1 MRDIDFEELDKAVGS
16 YLENGVVPSSQEK
29 NNEVFSKIENQ
40 IEHSREQQRIVF
52 ARKAPQS
59 ASQLHQN
66 NEKKQIRN
74 IKKVSEKQKNEKKVI
89 SGKPKVRIL
98 DDFSAPVPPEH
109 HRENFGVPFLVK
121 EDKIAFES
129 PILETYGGE
138 KLVRSAKKLENS
150 PIRKKILPK
159 NDKKMVEVAEVK
171 KEIPEI
177 KSDLKV
183 EEKPVVSSRADF
195 YAGVY
200 RIGEDENKLRVFHGE
215 RAVEVPKRQSMISNF
230 ADLPVED
237 PEKVMPEISSSKS
250 ISSKVIEPIHS
261 IEEIQKEEPKN
272 PEIEQE
278 DSKIEVKMR
287 SKTQSVEVGEPKTEK
302 KINIVEVEEEKSV
315 KEEKSDESTEKV
327 IIQSIDEAEKPK
339 TPFVQNPQI
348 EKRPLGINQ
357 SQDQSKS
364 FEFRSPNALNVQKVV
379 QKPAITKEL
388 RRAKMSAPIL
398 SSDEYSTPVKH
409 RKRSGWGVVLAIFA
423 ILLLGAGAGFV
434 AYLVAFQ

>member
-40 IEHSREQQRIVF
+40 IEYSREQQRIVF

-59 ASQLHQN
+59 ASQLHQKV
-66 NEKKQIRN
+66 EKVRN
-74 IKKVSEKQKNEKKVI
+74 RVVENFVENSKNTAVAEKA
-89 SGKPKVRIL
+89 KVRIL

-109 HRENFGVPFLVK
+109 HRENFGVPFLAK
-121 EDKIAFES
+121 EEKIAFES
-129 PILETYGGE
+129 PILETYGGD
-138 KLVRSAKKLENS
+138 KLVRSVKKLENS
-150 PIRKKILPK
+150 PIRKKNLPK
-159 NDKKMVEVAEVK
+159 NEKKLVEVAEVK

-215 RAVEVPKRQSMISNF
+215 RAVEVPERQSMISNF
-230 ADLPVED
+230 EDLPVEE

-250 ISSKVIEPIHS
+250 ISSKVIEPIYS
-261 IEEIQKEEPKN
+261 IEEIQKEEPKKS
-272 PEIEQE
+272 EIEQE

-287 SKTQSVEVGEPKTEK
+287 SKTQSAEVEEPKTEK

-315 KEEKSDESTEKV
+315 KEEKLEESTEKV

-348 EKRPLGINQ
+348 EKRPLGMNQ

-364 FEFRSPNALNVQKVV
+364 FEFRSSNASNIQKVV

-388 RRAKMSAPIL
+388 RQAKMSAPIL

-409 RKRSGWGVVLAIFA
+409 RKKSGWGIVLAIFV

>member
-59 ASQLHQN
+59 ASQLHQKV
-66 NEKKQIRN
+66 EKVRN
-74 IKKVSEKQKNEKKVI
+74 RVVENFVENSKNTAVAEKA
-89 SGKPKVRIL
+89 KVRIL

-109 HRENFGVPFLVK
+109 HRENFGVPFLAK
-121 EDKIAFES
+121 EEKIAFES
-129 PILETYGGE
+129 PILETYGGD
-138 KLVRSAKKLENS
+138 KLVRNVKKLENS
-150 PIRKKILPK
+150 PIRKKNLPK
-159 NDKKMVEVAEVK
+159 NEKKLVEVAEVK

-215 RAVEVPKRQSMISNF
+215 RAVEVPERQSMISNF
-230 ADLPVED
+230 EDLPVEE
-237 PEKVMPEISSSKS
+237 PEKVMPEISSSK
-250 ISSKVIEPIHS
+250 IVGSKVVESIHS
-261 IEEIQKEEPKN
+261 IEEIQKEEPKKS
-272 PEIEQE
+272 EIEQE

-287 SKTQSVEVGEPKTEK
+287 SKTQSAEVEEPKTEK

-315 KEEKSDESTEKV
+315 KEEKLEESTEKV

-348 EKRPLGINQ
+348 EKRPLGMNQ

-364 FEFRSPNALNVQKVV
+364 FEFRSSNASNIQKVV

-388 RRAKMSAPIL
+388 RQAKMSAPIL

-409 RKRSGWGVVLAIFA
+409 RKKSGWGVVLAIFV

>member
-98 DDFSAPVPPEH
+98 DDFSVPVPPEH
-109 HRENFGVPFLVK
+109 HRENFGVPFLMK

-129 PILETYGGE
+129 PILETYSGE

-150 PIRKKILPK
+150 PIRKKISPK
-159 NDKKMVEVAEVK
+159 NEKKSVEVAEVK

-215 RAVEVPKRQSMISNF
+215 RAVEVPERQSMISNF
-230 ADLPVED
+230 ADLPVEE

-261 IEEIQKEEPKN
+261 IEEIQKEEPKK

-287 SKTQSVEVGEPKTEK
+287 SKTQSAEVEEPKTEK

-315 KEEKSDESTEKV
+315 KEEKLEESTEKV

-348 EKRPLGINQ
+348 EKRPLGMNQ

-364 FEFRSPNALNVQKVV
+364 FEFRSPNASNVQKVV

-388 RRAKMSAPIL
+388 RHAKMSAPIL
-398 SSDEYSTPVKH
+398 SSDEYSAPVKH
-409 RKRSGWGVVLAIFA
+409 RKKSGWGVVWAIIA
-423 ILLLGAGAGFV
+423 ILLLGAGAGYI
-434 AYLVAFQ
+434 AYLLAFQ

>member
-40 IEHSREQQRIVF
+40 IEYSREQQRIVF

-59 ASQLHQN
+59 ASQLHHN

-98 DDFSAPVPPEH
+98 DDFSVPVPPEH
-109 HRENFGVPFLVK
+109 HRENFGVPFLMK

-150 PIRKKILPK
+150 PIRKKISPK
-159 NDKKMVEVAEVK
+159 NEKKLVEVAEVK

-177 KSDLKV
+177 KLDLKV

-215 RAVEVPKRQSMISNF
+215 RAVEIPERQSMISNF
-230 ADLPVED
+230 EDLPVEG

-250 ISSKVIEPIHS
+250 ISSKVIEPIYS
-261 IEEIQKEEPKN
+261 IEEIQKEEPKKS
-272 PEIEQE
+272 EIEQE

-287 SKTQSVEVGEPKTEK
+287 SKTQSVEVEEPKTEK

-315 KEEKSDESTEKV
+315 KEEKLEESTEKV

-348 EKRPLGINQ
+348 EKRPLGISQ

-364 FEFRSPNALNVQKVV
+364 FEFRSPNASNVQKVV

-388 RRAKMSAPIL
+388 RHAKMSAPIL
-398 SSDEYSTPVKH
+398 SSDEYSAPVKH
-409 RKRSGWGVVLAIFA
+409 RKKSGWGVVWAIIA
-423 ILLLGAGAGFV
+423 ILLLGAGAGYI
-434 AYLVAFQ
+434 AYLLAFQ